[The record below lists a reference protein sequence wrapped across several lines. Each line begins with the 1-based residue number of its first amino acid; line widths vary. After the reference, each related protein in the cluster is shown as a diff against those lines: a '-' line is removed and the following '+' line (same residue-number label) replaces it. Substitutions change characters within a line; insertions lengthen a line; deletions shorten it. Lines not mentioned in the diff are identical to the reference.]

1 MKNEKKDSDYNKT
14 VLEYNDNNNLKELY
28 ENEIIKND
36 RCEISFENL
45 ELFANGIKM
54 SQKIK
59 WIDKIG
65 QKSTKNAKSKDITF
79 GFIFDM
85 LHENIIKDGIK
96 NLEGKKRSLIMDLI
110 VDNFTKGDE
119 IIKKTN
125 INKSY
130 NNWVPFK

>member
-1 MKNEKKDSDYNKT
+1 MKNEKKDSDYDKT

-28 ENEIIKND
+28 ENELIKNN

-45 ELFANGIKM
+45 KLFANGNKM

-59 WIDKIG
+59 WIDKKG